1 MSHHDNDENDDSDDN
16 HDEAGN
22 GDDHA
27 DEADNDDDDDDD
39 GFYWDSSYSL
49 RVALS
54 DFHVCSCS
62 ALHVCSFCGKG
73 SARCRVQRNGVES
86 TLLEPRSNQQA
97 TNPSKLELVV
107 KLSMSPLYKPKQ
119 RQTSPNL

>member
-27 DEADNDDDDDDD
+27 DEADNDDDDDD

-62 ALHVCSFCGKG
+62 ALRVCSFCGKG

>member
-27 DEADNDDDDDDD
+27 DEADNDDDDD

-86 TLLEPRSNQQA
+86 TLLQPRSNQQA

-107 KLSMSPLYKPKQ
+107 KLSMSPLSKPKQ

>member
-27 DEADNDDDDDDD
+27 DEADNDDDDDD

-86 TLLEPRSNQQA
+86 TLLQPRSNQQA

-107 KLSMSPLYKPKQ
+107 KLSMSPLSKPKQ

>member
-27 DEADNDDDDDDD
+27 DEADNDDDDDD